1 MLGESQEE
9 INEIIDLIK
18 AKELSQATLGE
29 VEKRKNQK
37 QKQKQNVEP
46 EELTD
51 EENVEEHNKWLHEMV
66 EEDNDNNIEED
77 VEVMQRNKRG
87 KSKVKNI

>member
-1 MLGESQEE
+1 
-9 INEIIDLIK
+9 
-18 AKELSQATLGE
+18 
-29 VEKRKNQK
+29 
-37 QKQKQNVEP
+37 
-46 EELTD
+46 
-51 EENVEEHNKWLHEMV
+51 MV